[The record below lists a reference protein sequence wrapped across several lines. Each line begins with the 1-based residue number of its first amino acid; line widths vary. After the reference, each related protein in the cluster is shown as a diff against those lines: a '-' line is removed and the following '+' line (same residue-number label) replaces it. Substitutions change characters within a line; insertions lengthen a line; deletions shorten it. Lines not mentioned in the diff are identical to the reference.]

1 MEAKAGDRIVIK
13 GHRTP
18 YFVLWGDSDHN
29 TLFFPG
35 SDATVQSYS
44 PAI

>member
-18 YFVLWGDSDHN
+18 YLVLWGGSDHN

-35 SDATVQSYS
+35 RATVQSYS
-44 PAI
+44 QAI